1 MAYIGRG
8 PEYGALEKQDITGD
22 GSTTT
27 YALDYTVG
35 SDSSI
40 LVSVAGVVQQP
51 GTAYNLSGGGTSL
64 VFSAAPANGAVC
76 FVIFFGMAYDAG
88 ALLDTGTITG
98 KTLLNTSPASDDMFL
113 VYDDDASALK
123 KVAYSDVHT
132 GVANMAANT
141 VKVRDANST
150 GAPSDKAVGDTQLLI
165 GDGTGFTAASLSGDV
180 TMANTGA
187 VTIANTAVE
196 NAMVA
201 TGIDAAK
208 LADGTVSNAEFQY
221 INSLSSN
228 AQTQLDAKVAK
239 TGATGSG
246 ILPVGTTAQRDG
258 SPSAGYL
265 RFNSDETSFEGWN
278 GAEWGSIGGG
288 IKWSAQSTNFNAAK
302 GNGYLVVTSSAVT
315 ATLPAAPALGD
326 EVRLIDATG
335 QAATNNITV
344 NRNGKPI
351 QGSAA
356 NLTIATN
363 RAAIGLVFYDNTQGW
378 LLIEN

>member
-98 KTLLNTSPASDDMFL
+98 KTLLNTSPASTDMFL

-123 KVAYSDVHT
+123 KVAYSDVHS

-150 GAPSDKAVGDTQLLI
+150 GAPSDKAVADTQLLI
-165 GDGTGFTAASLSGDV
+165 GDGTGFTAAALSGDA
-180 TMANTGA
+180 TMTNAGVVAIASGAIVNADVNASAAIAASKLSGVAILTGSTNNTITTVTGA
-187 VTIANTAVE
+187 HAITGEANLTY
-196 NAMVA
+196 
-201 TGIDAAK
+201 
-208 LADGTVSNAEFQY
+208 DGTTLDVKNAGTASDIKVYCE
-221 INSLSSN
+221 SSN
-228 AQTQLDAKVAK
+228 AHYTSVKSAAHSAYTGGSWTLTLPGTDGAADEFLK
-239 TGATGSG
+239 TNGSG
-246 ILPVGTTAQRDG
+246 VTSWASVP
-258 SPSAGYL
+258 AGAP
-265 RFNSDETSFEGWN
+265 T
-278 GAEWGSIGGG
+278 GGG
-288 IKWSAQSTNFNAAK
+288 SEKVFYENENSVDTDYTLTTNFNAVSA
-302 GNGYLVVTSSAVT
+302 GPVTVASGVT
-315 ATLPAAPALGD
+315 VTIPA
-326 EVRLIDATG
+326 G
-335 QAATNNITV
+335 QAWVIV
-344 NRNGKPI
+344 
-351 QGSAA
+351 
-356 NLTIATN
+356 
-363 RAAIGLVFYDNTQGW
+363 
-378 LLIEN
+378 

>member
-98 KTLLNTSPASDDMFL
+98 KTLLNTSPASADMFL

-123 KVAYSDVHT
+123 KVAYSNVHS
-132 GVANMAANT
+132 GVADMAANT

-150 GAPSDKAVGDTQLLI
+150 GAPSDKAVADTP
-165 GDGTGFTAASLSGDV
+165 
-180 TMANTGA
+180 
-187 VTIANTAVE
+187 
-196 NAMVA
+196 
-201 TGIDAAK
+201 
-208 LADGTVSNAEFQY
+208 VSY
-221 INSLSSN
+221 THL
-228 AQTQLDAKVAK
+228 
-239 TGATGSG
+239 
-246 ILPVGTTAQRDG
+246 
-258 SPSAGYL
+258 
-265 RFNSDETSFEGWN
+265 
-278 GAEWGSIGGG
+278 
-288 IKWSAQSTNFNAAK
+288 
-302 GNGYLVVTSSAVT
+302 
-315 ATLPAAPALGD
+315 TLP
-326 EVRLIDATG
+326 
-335 QAATNNITV
+335 
-344 NRNGKPI
+344 
-351 QGSAA
+351 
-356 NLTIATN
+356 TIL
-363 RAAIGLVFYDNTQGW
+363 RV
-378 LLIEN
+378 